1 MQQNQHS
8 IASIGSGERYR
19 LFVEAVKDY
28 AIYTLDPQGKITHWN
43 QGAERIH
50 GWTAAE
56 IVGQSFSAF
65 FTTEDRADGKPEQE
79 LKIAS
84 QEGRFEA
91 EGWRVRRGGGQFW
104 ANVVLTAIKDDGG
117 AVLGFVKVTRDVT
130 ERMHTEEALR
140 HKNAELAAEVAERKE
155 AEQRLAN
162 SESSL
167 RQLSLHL
174 LHSQEE
180 ERRRIGR
187 ELHDSL
193 GQYLAVLKI
202 SLDSMHTLVKD
213 DAGVEALDECIRL
226 AEESLKEVRTI
237 SYLLYPPMLE
247 EVGLVSAIPWYLEG
261 FAKRSNI
268 QTTFE
273 VDPEFGRLD
282 RDVELSLF
290 RVLQEGLTNVH
301 RHSGSSTAHV
311 RLALAPDQAFLEIQD
326 RGKGIPPEY
335 LEKAGE
341 DWLGSTG
348 VGLRGMNERLRQLG
362 GLIQISSDENGTTVR
377 ASVPV
382 ASRIAA

>member
-8 IASIGSGERYR
+8 IASIGSGDRYR

-28 AIYTLDPQGKITHWN
+28 AIYTLDPEGKVTHWN